1 MSEIKLIAKADVLA
15 ITGKSYKTIWTWM
28 QAGKFPRS
36 RVVGGRVMWLSGEI
50 DAWLNALPVQR
61 LKGDAPAKP
70 QLRMDG
76 KL

>member
-1 MSEIKLIAKADVLA
+1 MTLPRITLIAKADVLA

-61 LKGDAPAKP
+61 LKGDAPAKA
-70 QLRMDG
+70 QL
-76 KL
+76 KVSA